1 MPALTAYRQ
10 KRDPERTPEPFGGRP
25 PAGGRLFVVQ
35 KHAARRLHYDLRLEM
50 DGVLKSWAV
59 PKGPSLRAEEKRL
72 AVHVEDHPIEYG
84 DFEGVIPPG
93 NYGAGSVIVW
103 DRGWYRSAKPED
115 PLAQLARGK
124 LEVEIFGHKMRGRWT
139 LARMSGKDKDW
150 LLLKKADGAAAPPGA
165 AELTERYPQSVLS
178 GLTVEEM
185 ANTSGRL
192 ATIRGRLDALGAPR
206 GEVPARRQPFTLATL
221 AERPFSDPAW
231 LFEIKYDGV
240 RVLASRR
247 GERVELYGRSGQ
259 DTTSRYPEVVRAL
272 RALPI
277 DRFVIDGEIV
287 ALDDAGRPSFQR
299 LQPRMALTDPR
310 EIERAAAQ
318 RPAIGVFFDCLMLDD
333 RDLRKLPLVDRKECL
348 RLLVPSLGAVRY
360 GDHVAAEGE
369 AFFELASEQ
378 RLEGIVAKKARSLYP
393 GGRTRDWIKI
403 KCQRRQEF
411 VIGGYTDPQ
420 GSRGHFGALHLGVYA
435 GPASAPRLVYVSKV
449 GTGFDDALLK
459 TILDKLRPL
468 VRATPPFEAGA
479 IPTGRGHHWVEP
491 RLVAEVRF
499 TDWTEDGGLRH
510 PTFIGLRDDKKPT
523 ECRRE
528 ELLEELPL
536 TLPSPQRGE
545 GERNGS
551 LPPQGGEGERNGS
564 LPSQGGEGEENGS
577 PSPPRGGEGRVRGR
591 DEGEPRLKPTNVKKV
606 FWPARGYTKGDLI
619 AYYERV
625 APLMLPYLKDR
636 PLVLTRFPDGIAGKS
651 FYQKDAPDF
660 APAWV
665 RTERI
670 YSRDTERDIAYL
682 VVDDVEMLRYV
693 ANSGAIPVHV
703 WASRITSLER
713 PDWLVLDLDPKG
725 APFTDVVAVALALRR
740 ILDRLELSSYVKTSG
755 ATGLHILLPLGARY
769 TYEQCRTFARLLA
782 VMGVEAEPGISTVA
796 RPLRARGGKV
806 YIDFGQNGH
815 GQTIVAPYSLRPLP
829 GAPAS
834 CPLQWREVTPRL
846 DPARF
851 TLETLPARFEK
862 MDDPLTPVLG
872 EGLDMAA
879 ALERIEALHHTPS
892 PPRGEGRVR
901 AEEPPSSPPSPLRGE
916 GRVRGGRVRGGSK
929 TRSTA
934 PGVAARTRGRS
945 RPPRA

>member
-1 MPALTAYRQ
+1 MATARDGGARREKGRRIGPELTTYRK

-25 PAGGRLFVVQ
+25 PTGGRLFVVQ

-59 PKGPSLRAEEKRL
+59 PKGPSAHAEEKRL

-93 NYGAGSVIVW
+93 NYGAGAVIVW

-115 PLAQLARGK
+115 PLTQLARGK

-150 LLLKKADGAAAPPGA
+150 LLLKKADGAAVPPDA

-185 ANTSGRL
+185 ANASGRL
-192 ATIRGRLDALGAPR
+192 ATIRARLDALGAPR
-206 GEVPARRQPFTLATL
+206 GEVVARRQPFTLATL
-221 AERPFSDPAW
+221 VEDPFSDPAW

-247 GERVELYGRSGQ
+247 GDRVELYGRSGQ

-272 RALPI
+272 RALPVES
-277 DRFVIDGEIV
+277 FVIDGEIV

-310 EIERAAAQ
+310 EIERMAAQ

-360 GDHVAAEGE
+360 GDHVMEEGK

-378 RLEGIVAKKARSLYP
+378 RLEGMVAKRARSVYS
-393 GGRTRDWIKI
+393 GARTRDWIKI

-411 VIGGYTDPQ
+411 VIGGYTEPQ
-420 GSRGHFGALHLGVYA
+420 GSRGHFGALHLGVYD
-435 GPASAPRLVYVSKV
+435 GPAGAPRLVYVSKV
-449 GTGFDDALLK
+449 GTGFDQAGLK
-459 TILDKLRPL
+459 AIWEKLRPIA
-468 VRATPPFEAGA
+468 RATPPFEAGA

-510 PTFIGLRDDKKPT
+510 PTFIGLRDDKKPL

-528 ELLEELPL
+528 EVLEESPL

-545 GERNGS
+545 G
-551 LPPQGGEGERNGS
+551 
-564 LPSQGGEGEENGS
+564 GEESAS
-577 PSPPRGGEGRVRGR
+577 PSPPGGGEGRVRGR
-591 DEGEPRLKPTNVKKV
+591 EEAGRRLKPTNVKKV
-606 FWPARGYTKGDLI
+606 FWPAEGYTKGDLI

-625 APLMLPYLKDR
+625 APLMLPYLRDR
-636 PLVLTRFPDGIAGKS
+636 PLVLTRFPDGITGKS

-693 ANSGAIPVHV
+693 ANSGAIPIHL
-703 WASRITSLER
+703 WASRVPSLER

-725 APFTDVVAVALALRR
+725 APFTDVVRVALALRR
-740 ILDRLELSSYVKTSG
+740 ILERLALPSYVKTSG

-782 VMGVEAEPGISTVA
+782 VMGVEAEPEISTVA

-834 CPLQWREVTPRL
+834 CPLEWREVTPRL

-851 TLETLPARFEK
+851 TLRTLPVRFDR
-862 MDDPLTPVLG
+862 MADPLTPVLG
-872 EGLDMAA
+872 DGIDMAA
-879 ALERIEALHHTPS
+879 ALERIEALHTNK
-892 PPRGEGRVR
+892 
-901 AEEPPSSPPSPLRGE
+901 PSPLREE
-916 GRVRGGRVRGGSK
+916 GRVRGGGAKGSLSG
-929 TRSTA
+929 RAA
-934 PGVAARTRGRS
+934 PGAGGRTRGRS